1 MTVQSAQHQHSAV
14 AVGQRVLV
22 RGQQLAIPC
31 VFMRGGTS
39 RGAFL
44 LQSDLPPGGEALDR
58 VLLSIYGS
66 PDARQIDGLGGA
78 HPLTSKV
85 AIIGPSTRPDADVDF
100 TFGQVRVDEPVID
113 YDGSCG
119 NMSAAVGP
127 FAIEQGL
134 VEPMEPLTRVR
145 IHNTNTGQVFT
156 ADVPVRD
163 GLALV
168 DGDCEVPGVPGQGA
182 AIWLDFADAGGSMTG
197 GILPTGRRREQLT
210 TVGGRTY
217 VASLLDVSNPC
228 VFVRAADLGL
238 RGTEL
243 PDTFLDRPDL
253 MHELEQIR
261 GAAAMRLGFVA
272 DPSRATAE
280 SPAVPKMCLVAPPQ
294 EYVTSGGARVRADQL
309 SLVARSMTMQAPH
322 PAYQVTGATCTAVA
336 ALLAG
341 TVVAEVARH
350 RPGAPVRIGH
360 ASGIMRIDAIVEDG
374 PEPRILRAAQERT
387 ARRIMDG
394 YVYVPLARAGLSA

>member
-1 MTVQSAQHQHSAV
+1 MPVQSAQRESASQ
-14 AVGQRVLV
+14 AGQRVFV

-85 AIIGPSTRPDADVDF
+85 AMIGPSTRPDADVDY
-100 TFGQVRVDEPVID
+100 TFGQVRVDEAVID

-134 VEPMEPLTRVR
+134 LEPIEPVTRVR
-145 IHNTNTGQVFT
+145 IHNTNTGKVFT

-168 DGDCEVPGVPGQGA
+168 DGDCEIPGVPGVGA

-197 GILPTGRRREQLT
+197 SILPTGLRREELT
-210 TVGGRTY
+210 TRGGRTY

-243 PDTFLDRPDL
+243 PAEFLDRPDL
-253 MHELEQIR
+253 MDELEQIR
-261 GAAAMRLGFVA
+261 SAAAVRLGFVS

-280 SPAVPKMCLVAPPQ
+280 SPAVPKMCLVAPPHD
-294 EYVTSGGARVRADQL
+294 YLTSAGTPVLAEQL
-309 SLVARSMTMQAPH
+309 SLVARSMTMQTPH

-336 ALLAG
+336 ALLG
-341 TVVAEVARH
+341 DTVVAEVTQH
-350 RPGAPVRIGH
+350 QPGAPVRIGH

-374 PEPRILRAAQERT
+374 PTPRILRAAQERT

-394 YVYVPLARAGLSA
+394 FVYVPLTKAGLTA

>member
-1 MTVQSAQHQHSAV
+1 
-14 AVGQRVLV
+14 
-22 RGQQLAIPC
+22 
-31 VFMRGGTS
+31 MRGGTS

-44 LQSDLPPGGEALDR
+44 LQRDLPAGGDALDR

-85 AIIGPSTRPDADVDF
+85 AMIGPSTRADADVDY
-100 TFGQVRVDEPVID
+100 TFGQVRVHEAVVD
-113 YDGSCG
+113 YDGTCG

-134 VEPMEPLTRVR
+134 IEPIEPVTRVR
-145 IHNTNTGQVFT
+145 IHNTNTGKVFI

-197 GILPTGRRREQLT
+197 SILPTGQRREELT
-210 TVGGRTY
+210 TLSGRTY
-217 VASLLDVSNPC
+217 LASLLDVSNPC

-243 PDTFLDRPDL
+243 PDDFLDRPDL
-253 MHELEQIR
+253 MAELEQIR
-261 GAAAMRLGFVA
+261 GAAAARLGFVA
-272 DPSRATAE
+272 DAALATAD

-294 EYVTSGGARVRADQL
+294 DYLASTGTRVRADQV
-309 SLVARSMTMQAPH
+309 SLVARSMTMQEPH

-341 TVVAEVARH
+341 TVVSEVARH
-350 RPGAPVRIGH
+350 QPDAPVRIGH
-360 ASGIMRIDAIVEDG
+360 PSGIMRIDAVVEDG
-374 PEPRILRAAQERT
+374 PEPRIVRAAQERT

-394 YVYVPLARAGLSA
+394 YVYVPLLKAGLTA